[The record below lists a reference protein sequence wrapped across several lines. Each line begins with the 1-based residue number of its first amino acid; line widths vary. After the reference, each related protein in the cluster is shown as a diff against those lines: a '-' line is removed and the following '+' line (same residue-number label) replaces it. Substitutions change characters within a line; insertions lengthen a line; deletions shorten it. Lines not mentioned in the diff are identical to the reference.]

1 MKNYLTL
8 FRFLFKYTFKRSGE
22 KSSRWLW
29 VAYAIIGVA
38 GAFLIY
44 ALCTMVAALSS
55 SMQALGLLPEFLTL
69 LLFIGCMA
77 VAVFGLVPML
87 GYLYFSKDTVFLLA
101 LPVKPSAVF
110 MAKLSVV
117 YLTEIAASTVLL
129 LPCMMTVGITLKLS
143 ALFYVVMLFA
153 VVALPAIPLVLVAII
168 AIPLMYAVSFFKNK
182 GSLTSVVMILLFG
195 LVFGVYYLFISK
207 LNFVGDVND
216 EQLESVINAL
226 VGSLNSFANVL
237 FPLSALARLATL
249 SQVTVFGSFS
259 APAAAAINLAVFCVS
274 AVVLL
279 SLAVSVSA
287 AVYKRGARSMLESGD
302 KKRSAKAAF
311 VRSDG
316 AFKALFKKEW
326 RELFRTPAFAFQA
339 LSGVVLVPVLI
350 FFMGSTFSA
359 EVLEEL
365 GEGYVTAQVLS
376 QIEKVTTFTLI
387 GFTGMLGISINVG
400 AATCITREGKCF
412 YFMKSIPVPYRTQ
425 IRAKLVLY
433 LLISSITLAL
443 GVGVSFTASSDVL
456 DLMLGLGF
464 LLVYNYGY
472 NCICTFID
480 LSRPKLN
487 WVTHNE
493 AVKNNKNA
501 AVPMIINMLLFVF
514 MVAVPIV
521 ALLLVQ
527 RTWLVLLVSWLD
539 LYAVAAIVAVVGH
552 VLLFKNIDK
561 LVERINV

>member
-1 MKNYLTL
+1 
-8 FRFLFKYTFKRSGE
+8 
-22 KSSRWLW
+22 
-29 VAYAIIGVA
+29 
-38 GAFLIY
+38 
-44 ALCTMVAALSS
+44 
-55 SMQALGLLPEFLTL
+55 
-69 LLFIGCMA
+69 
-77 VAVFGLVPML
+77 
-87 GYLYFSKDTVFLLA
+87 
-101 LPVKPSAVF
+101 
-110 MAKLSVV
+110 
-117 YLTEIAASTVLL
+117 
-129 LPCMMTVGITLKLS
+129 
-143 ALFYVVMLFA
+143 
-153 VVALPAIPLVLVAII
+153 
-168 AIPLMYAVSFFKNK
+168 
-182 GSLTSVVMILLFG
+182 
-195 LVFGVYYLFISK
+195 
-207 LNFVGDVND
+207 
-216 EQLESVINAL
+216 
-226 VGSLNSFANVL
+226 
-237 FPLSALARLATL
+237 
-249 SQVTVFGSFS
+249 
-259 APAAAAINLAVFCVS
+259 
-274 AVVLL
+274 
-279 SLAVSVSA
+279 
-287 AVYKRGARSMLESGD
+287 
-302 KKRSAKAAF
+302 
-311 VRSDG
+311 
-316 AFKALFKKEW
+316 
-326 RELFRTPAFAFQA
+326 
-339 LSGVVLVPVLI
+339 
-350 FFMGSTFSA
+350 MGSTFSA

-387 GFTGMLGISINVG
+387 GFTGMLGISMNVG

-527 RTWLVLLVSWLD
+527 RTWLVLLVSWLA
-539 LYAVAAIVAVVGH
+539 LYVVAAIVAVVGH